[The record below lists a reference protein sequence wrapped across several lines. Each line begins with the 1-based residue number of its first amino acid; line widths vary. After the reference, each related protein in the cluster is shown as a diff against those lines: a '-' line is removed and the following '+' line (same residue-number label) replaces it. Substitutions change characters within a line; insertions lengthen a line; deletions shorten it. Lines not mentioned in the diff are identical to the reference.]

1 MSEERRTAPAAASPV
16 DVPSPEDGSYW
27 PSPLRQFLW
36 DMLPAWTPDRWLP
49 RASGIRPPAY
59 KRPSWLEEKF
69 ANMPAALEQATRG
82 HDAAVARAA
91 VVEAKA
97 DRVVQRSLTLLTLT
111 LIVAGAQLRYVREQG
126 GGLDYLLLLPAVVAI
141 VTLALAGIVA
151 AEIDRVGVYHQP
163 GAEALVSWEDAL
175 VRGQVEAEELGRQW
189 AHWTASRKSDALL
202 QARAWFS
209 RGLVGFL
216 VAGVV
221 LAFTM
226 SGGEKQDRDAGP
238 VQHTTTSSTAK
249 PGATGPTQP
258 TPQPAPTSPAP

>member
-163 GAEALVSWEDAL
+163 GAEALSAGKMLSSAGRSRRRSW
-175 VRGQVEAEELGRQW
+175 
-189 AHWTASRKSDALL
+189 
-202 QARAWFS
+202 
-209 RGLVGFL
+209 VG
-216 VAGVV
+216 
-221 LAFTM
+221 
-226 SGGEKQDRDAGP
+226 SG
-238 VQHTTTSSTAK
+238 HT
-249 PGATGPTQP
+249 G
-258 TPQPAPTSPAP
+258 QPAANLTHSCRRALGSPAVS